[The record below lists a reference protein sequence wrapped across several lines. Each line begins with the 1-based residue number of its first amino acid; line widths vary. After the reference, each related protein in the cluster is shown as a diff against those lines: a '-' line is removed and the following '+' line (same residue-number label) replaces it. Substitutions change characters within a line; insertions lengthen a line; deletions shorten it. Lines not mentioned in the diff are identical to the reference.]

1 MTANAFVLHE
11 PLGEREAAR
20 WGLSAGV
27 IVALHV
33 AAALLAMNWLK
44 HVPDEGVNMPAILID
59 MTPETSAPQ
68 STPLDIAPGPVMQQ
82 ADASPPEPTQQQSVE
97 EMIPPT
103 PPQENPDVVAPPEQ
117 KLEPSPPKPEPA
129 KVAPVEKPDVVAPP
143 EQKPE
148 PSPPKPEF
156 AKVEPVAKPAPAK
169 PKVVRPDAKK
179 PSDALPAPRTS
190 APPRAER
197 EAPLASAVNAGSVAS
212 AMATYYQRVRAHLMR
227 FHQYPT
233 SANGQRGVVKVSFT
247 LGRSGQVLSSRLGG
261 SSGVAVLDAQAM
273 AMVRQAQPFPPVPS
287 DINYATIPI
296 NVGVAFGK

>member
-1 MTANAFVLHE
+1 MAAANAFALHE
-11 PLGEREAAR
+11 PLGEAETAR
-20 WGLSAGV
+20 WGASAAV
-27 IVALHV
+27 IVALHI
-33 AAALLAMNWLK
+33 AAALLATNWLK
-44 HVPDEGVNMPAILID
+44 QVPDEGVSMPAILID

-68 STPLDIAPGPVMQQ
+68 STPLDIAPGPMMQQ
-82 ADASPPEPTQQQSVE
+82 ADASPPEPMQQQAVE

-103 PPQENPDVVAPPEQ
+103 PPQEKPDVVAPPEQ
-117 KLEPSPPKPEPA
+117 KLEPSPPKPEPV
-129 KVAPVEKPDVVAPP
+129 KVAPVEKPAPT
-143 EQKPE
+143 
-148 PSPPKPEF
+148 
-156 AKVEPVAKPAPAK
+156 K
-169 PKVVRPDAKK
+169 PKVLRPDARK
-179 PSDALPAPRTS
+179 PSDAPPAPRTS

-233 SANGQRGVVKVSFT
+233 SANGQRGTVKVSFT

-287 DINYATIPI
+287 EITYGTVPI
-296 NVGVAFGK
+296 NIGVAFGK